1 MRMLWTMSLALAG
14 TMLLAAP
21 SLGLAHAA
29 MQSTN
34 VNRGVPI
41 PPSSGDG
48 GGVQGQDAMVAQQ
61 QVKLAEAAADK
72 KRAQIM
78 GGTAKLLQL
87 ATELKADVD
96 KTNKNEMSLDVIR
109 KADEIERLAHDL
121 KQQMKDQAANP
132 SH

>member
-1 MRMLWTMSLALAG
+1 MRMLWTMSLAFAG
-14 TMLLAAP
+14 TMLLVAP

-29 MQSTN
+29 MQSTKI
-34 VNRGVPI
+34 NRGVPQ
-41 PPSSGDG
+41 PVSSGV

-78 GGTAKLLQL
+78 DGTAKLLQL

-121 KQQMKDQAANP
+121 KQRMKG
-132 SH
+132 